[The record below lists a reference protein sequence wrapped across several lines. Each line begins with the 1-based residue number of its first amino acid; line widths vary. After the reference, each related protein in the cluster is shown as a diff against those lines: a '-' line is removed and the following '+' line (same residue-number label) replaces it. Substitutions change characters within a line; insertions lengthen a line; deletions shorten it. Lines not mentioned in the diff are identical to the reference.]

1 MCLAVRIHMGNESS
15 SLQRQFW
22 LLAQKGDLKALRSAL
37 EQLTSETRSEFLEYT
52 DPQDRWTPL
61 AIATLNGYVA
71 CARELLAAG
80 AHADTK
86 GVGGRTPLQLAIN
99 RDNAELV
106 RVLIAGGASVN
117 AFDARGQTPLLLAVR
132 LGSHASVNELI
143 HAPEVDMFAC
153 DAFSGMDAFNSARHL
168 YGKMGF
174 SNRLNHKKCLELIEK
189 VRFGSQLSAFVVQA
203 LI

>member
-1 MCLAVRIHMGNESS
+1 MGNESS

-22 LLAQKGDLKALRSAL
+22 LLAQKGDAKALRTAL
-37 EQLTSETRSEFLEYT
+37 EQLTSETRSEFLEWT

-71 CARELLAAG
+71 SARDLLAAG
-80 AHADTK
+80 AHADAK

-106 RVLIAGGASVN
+106 RVLIAGGADVN
-117 AFDARGQTPLLLAVR
+117 ALDPRGQTPLLLAVR
-132 LGSHASVNELI
+132 LGSHASVKELI
-143 HAPEVDMFAC
+143 NTPEIDMFAC
-153 DAFSGMDAFNSARHL
+153 DAFSGMDAFKSARHA
-168 YGKMGF
+168 YGEMGF

-189 VRFGSQLSAFVVQA
+189 VQIAMRSSLFVAPSADTMQ
-203 LI
+203 